1 MLDFYAPL
9 DNFLKKF
16 LWSWIKRRR
25 VFPPSNKKRSGF
37 LFKPAVFSVGI
48 MFFFLS
54 LISGIV
60 LAGEEQKLLE
70 IEIDEI
76 VIYHTQD
83 WLGHGHLEEIF
94 YLFPVESQNEDF
106 MTDINFIIEEKEK
119 EVEEKFWGEQINNL
133 EASLKDFSLEKR
145 EEVEING
152 RKGYKLV
159 FTGYLPDIFADEIK
173 WLQVIT
179 FLPEGKHLFST
190 YTASEENFPE
200 YQEEAM
206 EIIFKTEIR

>member
-1 MLDFYAPL
+1 M
-9 DNFLKKF
+9 
-16 LWSWIKRRR
+16 
-25 VFPPSNKKRSGF
+25 
-37 LFKPAVFSVGI
+37 FKLAVFSVGI

-70 IEIDEI
+70 IEFDEI

-94 YLFPVESQNEDF
+94 YLFQVESQNEDF
-106 MTDINFIIEEKEK
+106 MTNINFIIEEKEK
-119 EVEEKFWGEQINNL
+119 EVEEKFWEEQINTL
-133 EASLKDFSLEKR
+133 EASIKDFSLEKR
-145 EEVEING
+145 EEVEISG
-152 RKGYKLV
+152 TQGYKLV
-159 FTGYLPDIFADEIK
+159 FTGYLPDIFSDEIK

-179 FLPEGKHLFST
+179 FLPEGKHLVST
-190 YTASEENFPE
+190 YTASEENFLK